1 MKLKKNSVVSFF
13 NEINIDIFFE
23 NTFLAVD
30 IFILD
35 SKHVLSNDFVHLHN
49 GQNTESYKKTAKSWD
64 LLNWSNAFEKYIA
77 VNLWLK
83 YTGIQFDD
91 IFAKISEEMPSN
103 ISHFKVLKLQN
114 LLKQWLSQSTKL

>member
-35 SKHVLSNDFVHLHN
+35 SKNVLSNDFVHLYN

-64 LLNWSNAFEKYIA
+64 LLN
-77 VNLWLK
+77 
-83 YTGIQFDD
+83 
-91 IFAKISEEMPSN
+91 
-103 ISHFKVLKLQN
+103 
-114 LLKQWLSQSTKL
+114 